1 MLNVIWLILNSSIQY
16 GDILSNGIKLQPFLL
31 KKKIPMLIAA
41 EEATGLVNYSHI
53 LEAATIMLKGS
64 AICSRD
70 WDHFWSN
77 LTSGD
82 I

>member
-31 KKKIPMLIAA
+31 KKKMPMLIAA

-53 LEAATIMLKGS
+53 SSSTNNSLNRF
-64 AICSRD
+64 C
-70 WDHFWSN
+70 N
-77 LTSGD
+77 LLQRLG
-82 I
+82 